1 MSDVKYRIFRYP
13 NGISLNGKEFIC
25 EEDQEVKLFDT
36 VLDASKW
43 LTENIEEGKPSK
55 NGIFL
60 LSEETLEEEYG
71 IYIEADIPENG
82 YMPIEREVANAE

>member
-1 MSDVKYRIFRYP
+1 MQYVYALLLEPQQSDLL
-13 NGISLNGKEFIC
+13 G
-25 EEDQEVKLFDT
+25 LFDT

-43 LTENIEEGKPSK
+43 LTENIEEGKHSK

-82 YMPIEREVANAE
+82 YMPIEREEA